1 MKTLKTIF
9 IRSLLLTAITSAQWS
24 SDPSLPQLIGTGVQS
39 QVAPTSDGGV
49 YIAWLT
55 DGNYHVYIQRL
66 DAAGEAQLDESG
78 LLVSDNNN
86 SSWIAVY
93 HLNLAVDGNDNAI
106 ITTVDQRTGTWE
118 VYAWKI
124 APDGSMPWGQDG
136 VALTNSGVGNMS
148 PRLTILPDNS
158 AVVTWTHNDNSVL
171 FQRISSDGTLL
182 WGDGI
187 LMEDDDAD
195 LMSPQ
200 PIITVEGD
208 VLIQWIRQSGAFPW
222 AMDSELYLQK
232 YDYDGNPQWSDSILA
247 AGPVVFPMGNW
258 SQQLVAEASGG
269 SFLAW
274 TQMSGNVQN
283 AVAQLVSVEG
293 VPVWTGGVDLSTN
306 SSNFRMSPML
316 SVAEETQELM
326 AVWREA
332 NGSQSQ
338 RGIFAQRLDSSG
350 NQLWGSTG
358 TTVVALNSSYDY
370 LDLSVAGFGE
380 EIISAY
386 IQQSANMSG
395 DIYANRLDAEGNSVW
410 TNETVTVTNSGT
422 PKSDMMTSKGPNCLF
437 IAWSE
442 NGSVYAH
449 CLREDG
455 TLGAPEIPV
464 MQTFVPDDNFEQAL
478 IDLGYDDVLDD
489 SVLTENISGI
499 DSLNISEKEI
509 HDLTGIEDFVALE
522 ILDATYNELT
532 TLDISNNI
540 FLTVLGL
547 GSNQLTSLDVS
558 NNTALIE
565 LDCWG
570 NTLPSLDVSQ
580 NSSLSFL
587 GCGYNGLT
595 SLDVSNNTA
604 LTLLWV
610 PLNQLTSLDVTNNLL
625 LTGLICNFN
634 QLTNLDVSNNPSL
647 TDLRCVDNE
656 LTNLDISNNINLS
669 ILFVSNWTYLGTN
682 NQLTNLD
689 VSNNPLLTDLRC
701 GGIQLE
707 NLDVSNNP
715 LLTGLR
721 VGNNALTSLD
731 VSNNINLMT
740 LVCFINLI
748 TDLDVGNNPLLT
760 DLRCGD
766 NELTSLDVSN
776 NPALKILDVSNWYYG
791 TGGDNELFSLEI
803 SNNMLLE
810 TLGCANNQI
819 TGDLFE
825 IVDLDSLTTLRIEN
839 NQFSGEIPET
849 ICDLNINFSDSL
861 TFNISN
867 NSFCPPYPS
876 CVNDYIGEQD
886 TTNCGQV
893 SIIDETFPLIYK
905 LQNAYP
911 NPFNPVTTLS
921 YDLPEDALVNVT
933 IYDMVGRQVSTLISS
948 QQSAGYKSVQWNAT
962 NSAGQPVSAGVYL
975 YSIQA
980 GEFRETK
987 KMVLLK

>member
-1 MKTLKTIF
+1 MKTLTNLF
-9 IRSLLLTAITSAQWS
+9 IRLLLLTAITTAQWS

-86 SSWIAVY
+86 ASWIAVY

-106 ITTVDQRTGTWE
+106 ITTVDQRTGIWE

-136 VALTNSGVGNMS
+136 VTLTNSGVGNMS

-283 AVAQLVSVEG
+283 AVAQLISVEG
-293 VPVWTGGVDLSTN
+293 VPVWTGGVDLSAN
-306 SSNFRMSPML
+306 SGNFRMSPML

-410 TNETVTVTNSGT
+410 TDETVTVTNSGT

-499 DSLNISEKEI
+499 DSLNVSEKEI

-570 NTLPSLDVSQ
+570 NTLTSLDVSQ

-731 VSNNINLMT
+731 VSNNTNLMT

-893 SIIDETFPLIYK
+893 SITDEIFPLIYK

-933 IYDMVGRQVSTLISS
+933 IYDMVGRKVSTLISS
-948 QQSAGYKSVQWNAT
+948 RQSAGYKSIQWNAT

-975 YSIQA
+975 YAIQA